1 MATPRIPGF
10 NPHGQGAF
18 SRLRATAPF
27 ETLFVMGKT
36 LIERI
41 DERLKILGIS
51 GEEAARKAGLHRDT
65 VRDVRRGKRK
75 SLSAPN
81 LAALAEALGT
91 NASWL
96 LGTEA
101 SRDETQEQVQELGL
115 QYGGVV
121 EAGAFRPQNMM
132 DQDAERIL
140 IPIAPDPRFPARHQH
155 CFRVVGNSMDKAR
168 IFEGM
173 YVVALDV
180 YVWEQQFGEIEDDKL
195 VVVSRR
201 PVGDTIRELT
211 VKRLRLFRDRVELR
225 PESSDSSHETYTFP
239 LPTVE
244 NDEAQI
250 EVIAVVLNATWLFK

>member
-10 NPHGQGAF
+10 NPHRQGVF
-18 SRLRATAPF
+18 SRLPGQEPF

-36 LIERI
+36 LIDRI
-41 DERLKILGIS
+41 DERLKILGVS
-51 GEEAARKAGLHRDT
+51 GEEAARRAGMHRDT
-65 VRDVRRGKRK
+65 VRDVRRGRRK

-91 NASWL
+91 TANWL
-96 LGTEA
+96 LGIEDA
-101 SRDETQEQVQELGL
+101 REETPEQVQEFGL

-155 CFRVVGNSMDKAR
+155 CFRVVGNSMDKAK

-173 YVVALDV
+173 YVVGVDV
-180 YVWEQQFGEIEDDKL
+180 YVWEQHFGEIEDDKL

-201 PVGDTIRELT
+201 QAGDTIRELT

-225 PESSDSSHETYTFP
+225 PESSELTHETYTFP
-239 LPTVE
+239 LPPVDT
-244 NDEAQI
+244 DEVQV
-250 EVIAVVLNATWLFK
+250 EVIAVVLNATWLFE